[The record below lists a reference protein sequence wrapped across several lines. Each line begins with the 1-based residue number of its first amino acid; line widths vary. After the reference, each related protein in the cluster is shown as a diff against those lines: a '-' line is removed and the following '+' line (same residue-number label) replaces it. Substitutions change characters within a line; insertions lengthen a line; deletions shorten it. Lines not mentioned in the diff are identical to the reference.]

1 MSKLSTLYT
10 GYIIAWWYFN
20 VSYFAFFFQ
29 TKELVKPRTENQQAH
44 MPVKKIIY
52 CTFFIFYKLYYSNT
66 VHFFFISRA
75 IKTKLNRFVLPFVFC
90 FCLSC
95 YNKEDASY
103 DVCIYIYTK
112 IVKDSIMHNIK
123 HYPYIVTVESCYY
136 YFNFEPLG
144 SLAFHTNKIFLKNR
158 RHAKWEAN
166 SAMKSNIQLLHNY
179 KL

>member
-1 MSKLSTLYT
+1 M
-10 GYIIAWWYFN
+10 
-20 VSYFAFFFQ
+20 
-29 TKELVKPRTENQQAH
+29 
-44 MPVKKIIY
+44 
-52 CTFFIFYKLYYSNT
+52 
-66 VHFFFISRA
+66 
-75 IKTKLNRFVLPFVFC
+75 PFVFA
-90 FCLSC
+90 
-95 YNKEDASY
+95 YPVITKKMQAMMY
-103 DVCIYIYTK
+103 VYIYTK

-144 SLAFHTNKIFLKNR
+144 SLAFHTNKKIKKNR